1 MALLNAV
8 WDDYNRFYLIE
19 FVKEGSKE
27 VESGFSEYCAALSH
41 VRLFATLWAVTRQ
54 VLWSVG
60 IL

>member
-1 MALLNAV
+1 MAPLNAV

-27 VESGFSEYCAALSH
+27 IESGFSEYCAMLSH
-41 VRLFATLWAVTRQ
+41 VRLFAAPWIVTCQ
-54 VLWSVG
+54 ALLSVG

>member
-1 MALLNAV
+1 MAPLNAV

-27 VESGFSEYCAALSH
+27 IESGFSEYCAVFSH
-41 VRLFATLWAVTRQ
+41 VQLCAAPWTVTCQ
-54 VLWSVG
+54 ALLSVG

>member
-8 WDDYNRFYLIE
+8 WDDYNIFYLIE

-41 VRLFATLWAVTRQ
+41 
-54 VLWSVG
+54 
-60 IL
+60 I